1 MEKEA
6 LKEKLKQHP
15 FTKGL
20 SEAHL
25 QKLVTLVSE
34 ETFMP
39 GEILFHEG
47 DEARSLY
54 LIESGKIAL
63 STYIPG
69 RGSLMIETAGPGEVV
84 GWSSAVPP
92 RRKYFDAKAIDDA
105 QALVLD
111 GEKLLVLC
119 EEDHHLG
126 YEIFKRLLQV
136 VAHRL
141 QATRIQLLDIYG
153 LGRER

>member
-1 MEKEA
+1 MERET
-6 LKEKLKQHP
+6 LIERFKQHP

-20 SEAHL
+20 SEVHL
-25 QKLVTLVSE
+25 QKLADLASE
-34 ETFMP
+34 ETFVP

-54 LIESGKIAL
+54 LIERGKIAL

-69 RGSLMIETAGPGEVV
+69 RGSFTIETAGPGEVI
-84 GWSSAVPP
+84 GWSSVVPP

-105 QALVLD
+105 QAIVLD
-111 GEKLLVLC
+111 GEKLLALC

-126 YEIFKRLLQV
+126 YEILKRLLQV
-136 VAHRL
+136 IALRL
-141 QATRIQLLDIYG
+141 QTTRIQLMDIYG
-153 LGRER
+153 PGRER